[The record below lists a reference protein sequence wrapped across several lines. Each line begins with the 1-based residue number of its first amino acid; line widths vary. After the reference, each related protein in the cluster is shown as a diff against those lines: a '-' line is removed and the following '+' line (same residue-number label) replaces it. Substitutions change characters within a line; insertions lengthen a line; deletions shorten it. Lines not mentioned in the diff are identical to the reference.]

1 MSYEKGKERKKT
13 GIILLSSF
21 IYLVFTGF
29 ILAICI
35 KYLPDTITIFDLPFP
50 IIYLIFGMI
59 VIIWGIIIIKIKR
72 RWREK

>member
-13 GIILLSSF
+13 GMILLSSF
-21 IYLVFTGF
+21 IYLGFTGF
-29 ILAICI
+29 ILALCI

-59 VIIWGIIIIKIKR
+59 IIIWGIIMIKIKR
-72 RWREK
+72 RWKEK